1 MIILTGAPETSR
13 LEWSEKTL
21 QSDLSGK
28 QAAVSILSHTTSTSP
43 PAFSAQWRQLSIE
56 GLQMRPILPKL
67 NIHARLKNDIDRSPA
82 EFLSPTELFL
92 GSPSSNR
99 DSSNDSYISS
109 TSTTSTDDLPDGLSE
124 FYDHSFTIHDAI
136 PSSELSTL
144 SELTPGTPT
153 YESSEEF
160 SSPTPGSNP
169 GIIRV
174 PSQRRLSQ
182 VPRPKHLSD
191 LEDIPNAEH
200 LRSIEPQ
207 TMTVNLI
214 VAILS
219 ISDPRTVRTGAKY
232 GKPRDME
239 LVEVMV
245 GDETKSGFSITMWLP
260 REMHVNWKD
269 GVKATPEGSR
279 SALRRDIKGLRARDV
294 VILQNVALSS
304 FRGKVHGQSL
314 KKDVTKV
321 DLLFRK
327 KIDDEDIGGIY
338 SVQSLRNATDNDPQ
352 LLKVKRV
359 RDWMV
364 EFVGERKGNSRR
376 AGRRQLP
383 PDTQ

>member
-1 MIILTGAPETSR
+1 MSRMIILTGAPETSR

-28 QAAVSILSHTTSTSP
+28 QAAISVLSHATSASP
-43 PAFSAQWRQLSIE
+43 LAFSAQWRQLSIE
-56 GLQMRPILPKL
+56 GLQMRPVLPKL
-67 NIHARLKNDIDRSPA
+67 NIHAQLNNDINRSPA
-82 EFLSPTELFL
+82 EFLSPTEFL
-92 GSPSSNR
+92 GTPTSNR

-109 TSTTSTDDLPDGLSE
+109 TSTDDVPDGLSE

-136 PSSELSTL
+136 PSSELS
-144 SELTPGTPT
+144 SRFEPTPGTPT
-153 YESSEEF
+153 YESNEDGSP
-160 SSPTPGSNP
+160 PTPGSNP

-182 VPRPKHLSD
+182 VPRPKHLSN

-207 TMTVNLI
+207 TMTVDLI

-219 ISDPRTVRTGAKY
+219 ISEPRTVMTGAKY
-232 GKPRDME
+232 GKPREME
-239 LVEVMV
+239 LVEVLV

-269 GVKATPEGSR
+269 GVKAMPEGSR

-294 VILQNVALSS
+294 IILQNVALSS

-321 DLLFRK
+321 GLLFRK
-327 KIDDEDIGGIY
+327 RIDDEDIGGVY

-364 EFVGERKGNSRR
+364 EFVGERKSNSRR